1 MNNIISLFFSG
12 KIGIF
17 EKKIFGNVNS
27 NRQVEINSKFS
38 NMRYELQSHLWY
50 KKILFNIINAI
61 ISYNKYYYNL

>member
-27 NRQVEINSKFS
+27 NGQVEINTKFS
-38 NMRYELQSHLWY
+38 NMGYELQSHLWY

>member
-27 NRQVEINSKFS
+27 NGQVEINSKFS
-38 NMRYELQSHLWY
+38 NMGYELQSHLCY